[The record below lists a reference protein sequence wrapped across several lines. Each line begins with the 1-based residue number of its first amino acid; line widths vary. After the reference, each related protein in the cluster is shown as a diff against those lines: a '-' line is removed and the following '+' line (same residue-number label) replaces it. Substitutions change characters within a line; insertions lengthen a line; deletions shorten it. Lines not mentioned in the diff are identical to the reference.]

1 MREHYQHL
9 CEKDREVI
17 YRMNKAGKSQTE
29 IASILGRSQGTISKE
44 LKRNKSNRGY
54 RPKHA
59 QNTATKRK
67 KSKVSRKRII
77 VGELKDLIEQRLRL
91 RHSPMQ
97 VSGWLGTQGVQVSH
111 ETIYSYIIENKRLGG
126 DLYKHLR
133 TNSKRRYRKR
143 VKEARVGKIKDR
155 VGIEKRPKVVDKK
168 LRYGDWEVDLIEGSK
183 GSGFLLSV
191 YERKSHLGK
200 LYKLESKSSEETAC
214 AIMKVL
220 KGYKVKSLTYD
231 NGLEF
236 SQHLKISKSLNTKGY
251 FCKPYHSWEKGG
263 VENFNGL
270 VRQYYPKGSS
280 FRSIT
285 PEHLQQTE
293 DEINQR
299 PRETL
304 KFKSPAEIEH
314 KIAA

>member
-126 DLYKHLR
+126 DLY
-133 TNSKRRYRKR
+133 SKRR
-143 VKEARVGKIKDR
+143 
-155 VGIEKRPKVVDKK
+155 
-168 LRYGDWEVDLIEGSK
+168 
-183 GSGFLLSV
+183 
-191 YERKSHLGK
+191 
-200 LYKLESKSSEETAC
+200 
-214 AIMKVL
+214 
-220 KGYKVKSLTYD
+220 
-231 NGLEF
+231 
-236 SQHLKISKSLNTKGY
+236 
-251 FCKPYHSWEKGG
+251 
-263 VENFNGL
+263 
-270 VRQYYPKGSS
+270 
-280 FRSIT
+280 
-285 PEHLQQTE
+285 
-293 DEINQR
+293 
-299 PRETL
+299 
-304 KFKSPAEIEH
+304 
-314 KIAA
+314 